1 LADFRSN
8 TGGAAIRKKI
18 GGDKYF
24 NFFLILGRTPSTFNN
39 MIKLHPINGA
49 SYANINET
57 FIPLFDDEPTRIESL
72 RTDIERTQFLR
83 ELLPLGSCY
92 RGALERALEDL
103 H

>member
-1 LADFRSN
+1 LADLRSL
-8 TGGAAIRKKI
+8 GGVAIRKKV
-18 GGDKYF
+18 GGNYKYF
-24 NFFLILGRTPSTFNN
+24 QPALHFGKPSTILNR

-72 RTDIERTQFLR
+72 KTDIERAQFLR

-92 RGALERALEDL
+92 RNALERALEDL
-103 H
+103 R